1 MHFIPASLLAQH
13 FCNVLFLLVNVFLHT
28 DTLNKHRY
36 WNPPSMPCDFREKWK
51 NKVTLLTS
59 PCLLPA
65 LCLTGWVC
73 WLQCWEPL
81 YSAASPLRTASN
93 HRGRH
98 ENSTCSDIPLIYNF
112 FFCSTRDR
120 IFFQNLLIIP
130 VKIFSSNP
138 AQNKVLYLNWA
149 YQADVAE
156 VKQTER
162 SGGNR
167 FSLDEVLQH
176 IRGCRLDITIVLT
189 QHTYTN
195 LMKHTCMTEHFIW
208 LTPLKHHSQSHK
220 SITLPWLEVLFVGS
234 LHSDSPPSH
243 PAAHRWGQSS
253 SAPISPTNCH
263 NNP

>member
-1 MHFIPASLLAQH
+1 MKIPHVQI
-13 FCNVLFLLVNVFLHT
+13 FLLFITFSFAAQETENV
-28 DTLNKHRY
+28 
-36 WNPPSMPCDFREKWK
+36 S
-51 NKVTLLTS
+51 
-59 PCLLPA
+59 
-65 LCLTGWVC
+65 
-73 WLQCWEPL
+73 
-81 YSAASPLRTASN
+81 
-93 HRGRH
+93 
-98 ENSTCSDIPLIYNF
+98 
-112 FFCSTRDR
+112 
-120 IFFQNLLIIP
+120 IIP
-130 VKIFSSNP
+130 VTIFPSNP
-138 AQNKVLYLNWA
+138 AQNKVLYFNWA

-176 IRGCRLDITIVLT
+176 IRGCRLDVTIVLT

-208 LTPLKHHSQSHK
+208 LTPLKHHSQPHK

>member
-1 MHFIPASLLAQH
+1 MHCIPASLLASH
-13 FCNVLFLLVNVFLHT
+13 FFNVLFLLVCVFLHI
-28 DTLNKHRY
+28 DALNKHRY
-36 WNPPSMPCDFREKWK
+36 GKPPSTPCGFREEWK
-51 NKVTLLTS
+51 NEVTLLTS

-73 WLQCWEPL
+73 WLQSWEPL
-81 YSAASPLRTASN
+81 YSAASPLRTATN
-93 HRGRH
+93 HKGKH

-112 FFCSTRDR
+112 FFWSTRGR
-120 IFFQNLLIIP
+120 NVLIIP
-130 VKIFSSNP
+130 VTIFSSNP
-138 AQNKVLYLNWA
+138 AQNKVLCFNWA

-162 SGGNR
+162 SGGDR

-176 IRGCRLDITIVLT
+176 IRGRRLHVTIVLT

-195 LMKHTCMTEHFIW
+195 LMKHTCMIEHFMW
-208 LTPLKHHSQSHK
+208 LMPIKHHSQSHK

-234 LHSDSPPSH
+234 LQSGSPPSH
-243 PAAHRWGQSS
+243 RAAHRWGQSS
-253 SAPISPTNCH
+253 FALISPTNCH